1 MDMGWDELAIA
12 SSLVTGIAT
21 LGVALFL
28 SVQLRV
34 QHKDSERLH
43 LDSERQFAFLN
54 ENRQQELFISY
65 YSDESTANLFW
76 KGASD
81 FDALTEAEENRY
93 RMMLHS
99 MYFHLVNAWKLERDG
114 SDLRRLR
121 SSWEATLRHPGQR
134 RIYEKSGRSLLSRDP
149 EIVEFVEEIYNELE
163 SQAA

>member
-1 MDMGWDELAIA
+1 MGWDELAIV

-21 LGVALFL
+21 LGVAVFL

-65 YSDESTANLFW
+65 YETESAANLFW

-81 FDALTEAEENRY
+81 FDSLTEAEENRY
-93 RMMLHS
+93 RMMMHS
-99 MYFHLVNAWKLERDG
+99 MYFHLVNAWKLERGPDFG
-114 SDLRRLR
+114 YISVAVTMITQQQVAPTVGVGGLQLCPD
-121 SSWEATLRHPGQR
+121 S
-134 RIYEKSGRSLLSRDP
+134 
-149 EIVEFVEEIYNELE
+149 
-163 SQAA
+163 

>member
-1 MDMGWDELAIA
+1 MGWDELAIV

-21 LGVALFL
+21 LGVAVFL

-65 YSDESTANLFW
+65 YETDSAANVFW
-76 KGASD
+76 KGAMD
-81 FDALTEAEENRY
+81 FEALTEVEENRY
-93 RMMLHS
+93 RMMMSS

-114 SDLRRLR
+114 CDMERLR
-121 SSWEATLRHPGQR
+121 VQWERTLRHPGQR
-134 RIYEKSGRSLLSRDP
+134 RLYEKSGRALLQSDP
-149 EIVEFVEEIYNELE
+149 DITEFVEESYNELE

>member
-1 MDMGWDELAIA
+1 MGWDELAIV

-21 LGVALFL
+21 LGVAVFL

-65 YSDESTANLFW
+65 YETESAANLFW

-81 FDALTEAEENRY
+81 FDSLTEAEENRY
-93 RMMLHS
+93 RMMMHS

-114 SDLRRLR
+114 GDFRRLR
-121 SSWEATLRHPGQR
+121 ASWEATLRHPGQR
-134 RIYEKSGRSLLSRDP
+134 RMYEKTGRTLLARDP
-149 EIVEFVEEIYNELE
+149 DITEFVEEIYSELE